1 MPNGVGAA
9 WNGDAFRV
17 SETGSK
23 QIEKSITIF
32 YVERRNVA
40 EPKLFV
46 VEGST
51 RLLADRGSARLAIH
65 LPVNDDIAAI
75 LRRMQPRRQRYCG
88 ILPKAEQAFLVRVE
102 L

>member
-9 WNGDAFRV
+9 WNSDAFRV

-23 QIEKSITIF
+23 QIEKGSVL

-51 RLLADRGSARLAIH
+51 RLLADRGSARLSIH

-75 LRRMQPRRQRYCG
+75 LRRMQPRRQRFCA